1 MLAASF
7 GPEVVEEEAS
17 EDVER
22 LSSLGEAAGV
32 VALEV
37 RGVVFLFEDSFPQK
51 DERPGDGKAVGRLPD
66 LPSATEGIPCLP
78 GGRAIHEAMLGRLR
92 EVLVTAFTGGM

>member
-7 GPEVVEEEAS
+7 EPEVVEEEAS
-17 EDVER
+17 KDVER
-22 LSSLGEAAGV
+22 LSSVGKAAGV

-37 RGVVFLFEDSFPQK
+37 RGIIFLFEDSFPQK
-51 DERPGDGKAVGRLPD
+51 VERSGDGEVAGRLPD

-78 GGRAIHEAMLGRLR
+78 SGHAIHEAMLGRLR
-92 EVLVTAFTGGM
+92 EVLVTAFAGGP